1 MPGNPSQLSV
11 VVTTS
16 SPGFAWACLH
26 AAGIDASRA
35 AILTT
40 PGASIGGLEDSLGR
54 TLAAMVGLT
63 QVQQILVLGHAADP
77 VYRIGAEGLSE
88 RAERR
93 GVRPT
98 RAGWGDTIP
107 YPRLAK
113 NADRTVGRSVQAIAS
128 ASWLPPQ
135 VSVVGIVVAEDGSC
149 GTVALEASG
158 GTANAE
164 GRSGDAGPVEVV
176 IDPASQAEPD
186 RGTRKFDHSW
196 LHDEPDSADEDGAPG
211 TPDLFGRASGEAT
224 MGESPGGGPL
234 GGAEV
239 STAGPV
245 GASGPMTDGPT
256 GGSGPLASGPTG
268 GGGPLESGPTDGG
281 GPLAMGSPANGGL
294 WASGPRRGE
303 GPLAGESTSVGGP
316 LVNAASDGPLSS
328 ASLGAAGIAG
338 LEQAGGGASTDSP
351 SALETLPVTSVESLT
366 ATPIE
371 EGTAPSGSGNVFD
384 EPDLMD
390 RWMAEGASDAGRRS
404 SAAGSLGE
412 RPRQARIG
420 ASGSLSARRSSGSGR
435 RADEDLEGR
444 LERSAAIL
452 AQFVRERCY
461 QHSLR
466 RDMKHLIRTGASPET
481 VMRNLLALVRDL
493 GDDLPEVRAAYGT
506 LEMAQSAVDR
516 RTLET
521 LLRTIVL

>member
-26 AAGIDASRA
+26 AARIDASRA
-35 AILTT
+35 AVLTT

-54 TLAAMVGLT
+54 TLAAMFGLT
-63 QVQQILVLGHAADP
+63 QVQQIVVLAHAADP

-93 GVRPT
+93 GCRPT

-113 NADRTVGRSVQAIAS
+113 NAERTVGRAVLAIAG

-135 VSVVGIVVAEDGSC
+135 VSVVGIVISEDGSA
-149 GTVALEASG
+149 GTVAVEISG
-158 GTANAE
+158 GAAAGGERDRT
-164 GRSGDAGPVEVV
+164 GPVEVAV
-176 IDPASQAEPD
+176 DPADLDEPD
-186 RGTRKFDHSW
+186 PQTKALDHSW
-196 LHDEPDSADEDGAPG
+196 LHDAPVASPDGDAPG
-211 TPDLFGRASGEAT
+211 SGDLFGSVTGAAVLGVSSVGEPGPDADSSRRGPLGADRPVPSGPTDGAGPLAT
-224 MGESPGGGPL
+224 GPMGAAGPLTSGPGGGGGPL
-234 GGAEV
+234 G
-239 STAGPV
+239 AGP
-245 GASGPMTDGPT
+245 AHS
-256 GGSGPLASGPTG
+256 
-268 GGGPLESGPTDGG
+268 GGPLTF
-281 GPLAMGSPANGGL
+281 
-294 WASGPRRGE
+294 GPRSGE
-303 GPLAGESTSVGGP
+303 GPLATGSAAVGGP
-316 LVNAASDGPLSS
+316 LVNAAIDGPLSGEPAG
-328 ASLGAAGIAG
+328 ASEILGDEGAAGGG
-338 LEQAGGGASTDSP
+338 LGSSP
-351 SALETLPVTSVESLT
+351 SALETLPVASVESL
-366 ATPIE
+366 ASTPVE
-371 EGTAPSGSGNVFD
+371 EGTAPSG
-384 EPDLMD
+384 D
-390 RWMAEGASDAGRRS
+390 RKV
-404 SAAGSLGE
+404 
-412 RPRQARIG
+412 
-420 ASGSLSARRSSGSGR
+420 SARRSSTSR
-435 RADEDLEGR
+435 RQADGDLAVR

-452 AQFVRERCY
+452 ARFVRERCY